1 MNSQKHWL
9 GSNKKQ
15 KLQVRKR
22 FHPQKVMLCGKVGG
36 RGGVAKELFSFDLS
50 GRAYPLSI
58 VLIRRFNS

>member
-15 KLQVRKR
+15 KLQVKKR

-36 RGGVAKELFSFDLS
+36 RGGGCEGIIFF
-50 GRAYPLSI
+50 
-58 VLIRRFNS
+58 